1 MTSCDNIQRPDRN
14 NTVLTTTVEVASPSL
29 VCVWWHLV
37 CSVKS
42 MGWPTSLPCYLWL
55 LHCGTDLIKCFQP
68 PCRAWSVVGK
78 VKANIL
84 LSNEPGRAKLG
95 SHTSVWG
102 GGGYSWTEKIERLKG
117 ATKMWNKRTTTSESC
132 IPSPETFTLWVNTQ
146 VKVLLCKIKLLQA
159 GWMRAQSLF

>member
-1 MTSCDNIQRPDRN
+1 MTSCYNIQRPDRN
-14 NTVLTTTVEVASPSL
+14 NMVLTTTVEVGSPSL

-37 CSVKS
+37 CSLKI

-55 LHCGTDLIKCFQP
+55 LHCGTGLIKCFQP
-68 PCRAWSVVGK
+68 LCRAWSVVGK
-78 VKANIL
+78 VKASIL

-95 SHTSVWG
+95 SHISG
-102 GGGYSWTEKIERLKG
+102 GILEQRLKG
-117 ATKMWNKRTTTSESC
+117 ATKMWNKRSTTSESC
-132 IPSPETFTLWVNTQ
+132 VPSPETFMLWVNTQ